1 MTNLIKW
8 AGGKAKLAPLF
19 KEFAVFSQEN
29 FYVEPFLGGGG
40 SFLQLKGEYAVAS
53 DKNPSLIALW
63 ELTRD
68 DIESLISRYDYYH
81 HLHNAKNYKIARSEY
96 NQLNRNL
103 YDNRVLPELKKD
115 VAGVFL
121 YLLKTCFNG
130 LCRYN
135 LKGEFNTPIGDKLPT
150 VEAVRERLLIVQDK
164 IKSTNFHHWDFEK
177 TIKHYQSKSNAF
189 FYCDP
194 PYSKVNAK
202 GFQGYIEGWFDTDA
216 DRLAQSLI
224 ASGCDFAV
232 SEIDCPAV
240 RSRYAGYPIIEL
252 QASRSIG
259 GNRSKVN
266 EVLILSRL

>member
-19 KEFAVFSQEN
+19 KKFAVFSQES

-40 SFLQLKGEYAVAS
+40 SFLQLKREFAAAS

-63 ELTRD
+63 ESVRVNLDGLMARYEYHYAKHSQENYYYYTVRKQYNLIKQSTQRD
-68 DIESLISRYDYYH
+68 
-81 HLHNAKNYKIARSEY
+81 
-96 NQLNRNL
+96 
-103 YDNRVLPELKKD
+103 EL
-115 VAGVFL
+115 AGLFF
-121 YLLKTCFNG
+121 YLMNTCFNG

-135 LKGEFNTPIGDKLPT
+135 LHGEFNTPIGDKLPS
-150 VEAVRERLLIVQDK
+150 VALLRDKLLSVQSK
-164 IKSTNFHHWDFEK
+164 VQSTAFHCWDFEE
-177 TIKHYQSKSNAF
+177 TITYYQSKPNAF

-194 PYSKVNAK
+194 PYSQVDGK
-202 GFQGYIEGWFDTDA
+202 GFQDYTGDWKETDA
-216 DRLAQSLI
+216 DRLAQILK

-240 RSRYAGYPIIEL
+240 RERYAGYPIIEL
-252 QASRSIG
+252 QANRSIG

-266 EVLILSRL
+266 EVLILSRV